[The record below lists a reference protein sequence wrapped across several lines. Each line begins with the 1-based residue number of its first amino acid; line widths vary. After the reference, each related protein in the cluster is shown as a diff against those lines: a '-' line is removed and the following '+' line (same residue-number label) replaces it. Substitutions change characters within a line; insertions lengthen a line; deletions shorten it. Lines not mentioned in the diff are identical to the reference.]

1 MPAITPY
8 AKSLSG
14 ISEKVFVVPNIAYTA
29 QTTFANFVNSAAVAD
44 GEIGVFLDT
53 GAVRTTL
60 LTSGL
65 NFFIA
70 QKRDGAIHRTPTIN
84 YGSLNRSNRQAY
96 TAPVPKIVSIGYN
109 NTNTTSDMGFNFS
122 SASPTNTVTF
132 GIAVRETTPG
142 NQPFP
147 VQEGYATVTSST
159 QDQYTVL
166 SQIVSQ
172 INLDLDYERR
182 TAPDAFCYGEI
193 QTNASNA
200 AITVAATLSV
210 TNGTNTVVFNAAPT
224 GAPAVGGLIA
234 IGGTANTGVVYKVTA
249 IAADNVTYTLDRI
262 YQGATNA
269 TLAIANVLN
278 VNGYVS
284 GTSKLGVRF
293 TGKTTVGGITNNP
306 TFIVAGSFNLINA
319 PVLTTQNWL
328 LGSGYGQSIV
338 ELEAREGAIFEGV
351 GSTINAAFAAD
362 YGQPTRYGSTALTY
376 DQIFLVFANT
386 INPGANPVDFQT
398 TQYERIHICTV
409 VGSTS
414 GSTLQTVFG
423 L

>member
-1 MPAITPY
+1 M
-8 AKSLSG
+8 
-14 ISEKVFVVPNIAYTA
+14 
-29 QTTFANFVNSAAVAD
+29 
-44 GEIGVFLDT
+44 
-53 GAVRTTL
+53 
-60 LTSGL
+60 
-65 NFFIA
+65 
-70 QKRDGAIHRTPTIN
+70 
-84 YGSLNRSNRQAY
+84 
-96 TAPVPKIVSIGYN
+96 
-109 NTNTTSDMGFNFS
+109 
-122 SASPTNTVTF
+122 
-132 GIAVRETTPG
+132 
-142 NQPFP
+142 
-147 VQEGYATVTSST
+147 
-159 QDQYTVL
+159 
-166 SQIVSQ
+166 
-172 INLDLDYERR
+172 
-182 TAPDAFCYGEI
+182 
-193 QTNASNA
+193 
-200 AITVAATLSV
+200 
-210 TNGTNTVVFNAAPT
+210 
-224 GAPAVGGLIA
+224 
-234 IGGTANTGVVYKVTA
+234 VYKVTA

-319 PVLTTQNWL
+319 PVLTTQAWL

-338 ELEAREGAIFEGV
+338 ELEAREGTIFEGV